1 MGKHKRIAWHPG
13 FYGGLELDLR
23 EYRDILTFEEEHEL
37 SKEPLHMDMLIIKK
51 HTDEEIRNEIGRI
64 FRKHN
69 VVEYKS
75 PHDDL
80 SIDVLYKTIGYAC
93 LYKGLSKRVNDIP
106 ADDISISLFRHRYP
120 RKLFSEL
127 KRLGAGVEK
136 KYEGVYYIKGI
147 INIPLQIVITSELRD
162 KEIVA
167 LKVLSNEA
175 TTKDVERFLDV
186 AKTLK
191 LPGDRENA
199 DAVLQ
204 VSVSANQKVY
214 DVVREEK
221 DMCEALRELMK
232 DEIDKEVKAGVDKAR
247 AESEAEKKAMAEEI
261 ARLKEENARLRAVIA

>member
-1 MGKHKRIAWHPG
+1 MVA
-13 FYGGLELDLR
+13 
-23 EYRDILTFEEEHEL
+23 
-37 SKEPLHMDMLIIKK
+37 
-51 HTDEEIRNEIGRI
+51 
-64 FRKHN
+64 
-69 VVEYKS
+69 S
-75 PHDDL
+75 PVYFA
-80 SIDVLYKTIGYAC
+80 STQINTTY
-93 LYKGLSKRVNDIP
+93 
-106 ADDISISLFRHRYP
+106 ISLFRHRYP

-261 ARLKEENARLRAVIA
+261 ARLKEENARLRAAIA